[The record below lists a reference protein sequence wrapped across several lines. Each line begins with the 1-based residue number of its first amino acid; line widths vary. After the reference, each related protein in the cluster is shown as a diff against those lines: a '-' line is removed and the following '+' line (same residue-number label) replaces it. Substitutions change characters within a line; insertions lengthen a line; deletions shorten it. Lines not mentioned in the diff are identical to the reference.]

1 MNTDDDRRLR
11 SRGTREEISAA
22 LNRPEPWRYS
32 SSPYKRS
39 ARAAQPYR
47 LKKHRR
53 R

>member
-1 MNTDDDRRLR
+1 MKAVEEHLR
-11 SRGTREEISAA
+11 ARGTRAQISES
-22 LNRPEPWRYS
+22 LTRPEPWRYS